1 MKDKVKMLTQN
12 GQLEFIN
19 GGACMN
25 DEAAPYY
32 EDMIDQMTWGHQ
44 ILKQQFNVYPTIGW
58 QIDPFGHSS
67 TQARIFYDMGMDAW
81 FFSRVDY
88 QDKENRLNTKNLEM
102 ILNPPSDAKINK
114 PIFTGYH
121 YIS

>member
-1 MKDKVKMLTQN
+1 
-12 GQLEFIN
+12 
-19 GGACMN
+19 
-25 DEAAPYY
+25 
-32 EDMIDQMTWGHQ
+32 
-44 ILKQQFNVYPTIGW
+44 
-58 QIDPFGHSS
+58 
-67 TQARIFYDMGMDAW
+67 MGMDAW

-121 YIS
+121 YIL